1 MNSHREII
9 ELWSS
14 RADLAREVGVDYQT
28 ARQWHLRNS
37 IPSEYWCDL
46 VRVAQERGLDQI
58 SVDLLA
64 TIKAAERTRADL
76 PDVRLQQVVCR

>member
-1 MNSHREII
+1 MNSHRDII
-9 ELWSS
+9 DLWSS
-14 RADLAREVGVDYQT
+14 RAELAREVGVDYQT

-46 VRVAQERGLDQI
+46 VRAAQERGLEV

-64 TIKAAERTRADL
+64 TIKATERNRAEAAA
-76 PDVRLQQVVCR
+76 